1 MSYRRFFKKCEEFSI
16 CGVMGEAADI
26 DMDGAMDNNTI
37 YHIVIKG
44 KGRLGTPFDDTSI
57 LMSYD
62 KNNFI
67 DEKHLKGREKI
78 YQAFT
83 DFHIFGFNPLKPYQ
97 DWDGKLVKESFF
109 GDSKSYLICFNGS
122 PVVNGIEMQR
132 MDYALLQ
139 PKEYKVEIN
148 DGVLGMF
155 TKKNFV

>member
-1 MSYRRFFKKCEEFSI
+1 MTYKRFFKQCEEFSI
-16 CGVMGEAADI
+16 CGVIGDRAEAGI
-26 DMDGAMDNNTI
+26 EGAENTSL
-37 YHIVIKG
+37 YHIIIKG
-44 KGRLGTPFDDTSI
+44 KGI
-57 LMSYD
+57 LCRPLETDYIEAD
-62 KNNFI
+62 ADENNFV
-67 DEKHLKGREKI
+67 DEKAFMGDYRLYISEKP
-78 YQAFT
+78 
-83 DFHIFGFNPLKPYQ
+83 FHMYGFNPLKVGQ